1 MDGHAITAVAS
12 GGSAVVTVLIA
23 VGTFLWKQ
31 GATEQKVRDVDTKV
45 RSVSTKLDVISDKV
59 GEIIEDHGQ
68 RISRLEAFNE
78 VRRGQTKDGKGDE
91 KWRTQ

>member
-31 GATEQKVRDVDTKV
+31 GATEQKVKDVDTKV
-45 RSVSTKLDVISDKV
+45 HSVSTKLDVISVKV
-59 GEIIEDHGQ
+59 SEIVKDHGQ
-68 RISRLEAFNE
+68 RITRLEAFNE
-78 VRRGQTKDGKGDE
+78 VRSGQTKDGKGDE
-91 KWRTQ
+91 EQ

>member
-31 GATEQKVRDVDTKV
+31 GATEQKVNDVDKKV
-45 RSVSTKLDVISDKV
+45 HTVSMKLDAISEKV
-59 GEIIEDHGQ
+59 SEVVEDHGQ

-78 VRRGQTKDGKGDE
+78 VRRGHTKDGKRDE
-91 KWRTQ
+91 EQ